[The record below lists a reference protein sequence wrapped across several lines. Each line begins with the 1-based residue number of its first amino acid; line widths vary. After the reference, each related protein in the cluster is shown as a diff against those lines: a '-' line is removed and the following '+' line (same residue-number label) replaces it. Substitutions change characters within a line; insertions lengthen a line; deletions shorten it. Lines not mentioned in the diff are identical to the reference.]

1 MLVFTSSTEDS
12 LEMGYSIEKGK
23 IMISEQQKPVDSGF
37 GAKSEP
43 KEVLKGIDL
52 NGKVAMVTGGY
63 SGIGLETARGLKE
76 AGARVIVPARRTYV
90 AKKELSGIV
99 EEENIMEMDLA
110 DPISVNH
117 FVNEYKNTGSSLDI
131 LINNA
136 AVMACPQMPTK
147 EGWDLQFAVNHIGHF
162 ILTKGLLPIMMKSSE
177 ARIVTLSSTGHKLS
191 GIQWEDV
198 HFDESYDK
206 WKAYGQSKTAASLL
220 AVEISNKMKNEGIK
234 TYSVHPGG
242 IFTPL
247 QRHLEKEEM
256 IALGWLGEDGELSEM
271 AAANFKSTTQGAA
284 TSLWCATSPM
294 LNNVSGVYCE
304 NCDVAVRQEDGP
316 SARYVGVADWAVD
329 TDEAS
334 KLWELTE
341 HTLSSLS

>member
-1 MLVFTSSTEDS
+1 
-12 LEMGYSIEKGK
+12 
-23 IMISEQQKPVDSGF
+23 MISEKQKPVDSGF

-43 KEVLKGIDL
+43 SEVLEGIDL

-63 SGIGLETARGLKE
+63 SGIGLETTRGLKD
-76 AGARVIVPARRTYV
+76 AGARVIVPARRTDV
-90 AKKELSGIV
+90 AKSELSGIV
-99 EEENIMEMDLA
+99 DDGDIMEMDLA
-110 DPISVNH
+110 DPASVSR
-117 FVNEYKNTGSSLDI
+117 FVNEFKDSETSLDI

-162 ILTKGLLPIMMKSSE
+162 ILTKGLLSVMAKSPE

-191 GIQWEDV
+191 GIQWEDI
-198 HFDESYDK
+198 HFEESYDK

-220 AVEISNKMKNEGIK
+220 AVEIANKMKDVGIK

-256 IALGWLGEDGELSEM
+256 IALGWLVEDGELSEM
-271 AAANFKSTTQGAA
+271 AAANFKSPTQGAT

-294 LNNVSGVYCE
+294 LDDVSGVYCE

-316 SARYVGVADWAVD
+316 MARYVGVADWAVD

>member
-1 MLVFTSSTEDS
+1 
-12 LEMGYSIEKGK
+12 
-23 IMISEQQKPVDSGF
+23 MI
-37 GAKSEP
+37 
-43 KEVLKGIDL
+43 
-52 NGKVAMVTGGY
+52 TGGY
-63 SGIGLETARGLKE
+63 SGIGLETTRALKE
-76 AGARVIVPARRTYV
+76 AGARVIVPARRKDV
-90 AKKELSGIV
+90 AESALSGIV
-99 EEENIMEMDLA
+99 ESEDILNLDLA
-110 DPISVNH
+110 DPSSAQI
-117 FVNEYKNTGSSLDI
+117 FVNEFVDSGMSLDM

-162 ILTKGLLPIMMKSSE
+162 IITKGLLPTMSSSGS
-177 ARIVTLSSTGHKLS
+177 RIVTLSSTGHKLS

-198 HFDESYDK
+198 HFEESYDK

-220 AVEISNKMKNEGIK
+220 AVEISERMKDEGIK

-271 AAANFKSTTQGAA
+271 AAANFKSPTQGAS

-294 LNNVSGVYCE
+294 LEEVSGVYCE

-316 SARYVGVADWAVD
+316 MARYIGVADWAVD
-329 TDEAS
+329 TDEAA
-334 KLWELTE
+334 KLWDLTE
-341 HTLSSLS
+341 HTLSSLN

>member
-1 MLVFTSSTEDS
+1 
-12 LEMGYSIEKGK
+12 
-23 IMISEQQKPVDSGF
+23 MISELQKPVNSGF
-37 GAKSEP
+37 DTKSEP
-43 KEVLKGIDL
+43 SEILEGVDL
-52 NGKVAMVTGGY
+52 SGKVAMVTGGY
-63 SGIGLETARGLKE
+63 SGIGLETSRALKE
-76 AGARVIVPARRTYV
+76 AGARVIVPARRTEI
-90 AKKELSGIV
+90 AKSELNGLIGD
-99 EEENIMEMDLA
+99 EDIFELDLA
-110 DPISVNH
+110 NPVSVYK
-117 FVNEYKNTGSSLDI
+117 FVGSFVESNIPLDI

-162 ILTKGLLPIMMKSSE
+162 ILTKGLLPSMIKSSE
-177 ARIVTLSSTGHKLS
+177 ARLVTLSSTGHKLS

-198 HFDESYDK
+198 HFENTYDK

-220 AVEISNKMKNEGIK
+220 AVEVGNRMRDEGIK

-271 AAANFKSTTQGAA
+271 AAANFKSPSQGAG
-284 TSLWCATSPM
+284 TSLWAATSPM
-294 LNNVSGVYCE
+294 LNDVSGVYCE
-304 NCDVAVRQEDGP
+304 NCDVAARQEDGP
-316 SARYVGVADWAVD
+316 MARYIGVADWAVD

-334 KLWELTE
+334 KLWDLTE
-341 HTLSSLS
+341 HTLESLS

>member
-1 MLVFTSSTEDS
+1 
-12 LEMGYSIEKGK
+12 
-23 IMISEQQKPVDSGF
+23 MISEQQKPVDSGF

-43 KEVLKGIDL
+43 AEVLKDIDL
-52 NGKVAMVTGGY
+52 EGKVAMVTGGY
-63 SGIGLETARGLKE
+63 SGIGLETTRALKE
-76 AGARVIVPARRTYV
+76 AGARVIVPARRKDV
-90 AKKELSGIV
+90 AKSALSGIV
-99 EEENIMEMDLA
+99 ESEDILNLDLA
-110 DPISVNH
+110 DPSSAQS
-117 FVNEYKNTGSSLDI
+117 FVNEFVDSGMSLDI

-162 ILTKGLLPIMMKSSE
+162 IITKGLLPTMSSSGS
-177 ARIVTLSSTGHKLS
+177 RIVTLSSTGHKLS

-198 HFDESYDK
+198 HFEESYDK

-220 AVEISNKMKNEGIK
+220 AVEISERMKDEGIK

-271 AAANFKSTTQGAA
+271 AAANFKSPTQGAS

-294 LNNVSGVYCE
+294 LEEVSGVYCE

-316 SARYVGVADWAVD
+316 MARYIGVADWAVD
-329 TDEAS
+329 TDEAA
-334 KLWELTE
+334 KLWDLTE
-341 HTLSSLS
+341 HTLSSLN

>member
-1 MLVFTSSTEDS
+1 
-12 LEMGYSIEKGK
+12 
-23 IMISEQQKPVDSGF
+23 MISEQQKPVDSGF

-43 KEVLKGIDL
+43 TEVLKDIDL
-52 NGKVAMVTGGY
+52 EGKVAMVTGGY
-63 SGIGLETARGLKE
+63 SGIGLETTRALKE
-76 AGARVIVPARRTYV
+76 AGARVIVPARRKDV
-90 AKKELSGIV
+90 AKSALSGIV
-99 EEENIMEMDLA
+99 ESEDILNLDLA
-110 DPISVNH
+110 DPSSAQS
-117 FVNEYKNTGSSLDI
+117 FVNEFVDSGMSLDI

-162 ILTKGLLPIMMKSSE
+162 IITKGLLRAMSSSGS
-177 ARIVTLSSTGHKLS
+177 RIVTLSSTGHKLS

-198 HFDESYDK
+198 HFEESYDK

-220 AVEISNKMKNEGIK
+220 AVEISERMKDEGIK

-256 IALGWLGEDGELSEM
+256 IALGWLGKDGELSEM
-271 AAANFKSTTQGAA
+271 AAANFKSPTQGAS

-294 LNNVSGVYCE
+294 LEEVSGVYCE

-316 SARYVGVADWAVD
+316 MARYIGVADWAVD
-329 TDEAS
+329 TDEAA
-334 KLWELTE
+334 KLWDLTE
-341 HTLSSLS
+341 HTLSSLN

>member
-1 MLVFTSSTEDS
+1 
-12 LEMGYSIEKGK
+12 
-23 IMISEQQKPVDSGF
+23 MISEQQKPVDSGF

-43 KEVLKGIDL
+43 AEVLKDIDL
-52 NGKVAMVTGGY
+52 EGKVAMVTGGY
-63 SGIGLETARGLKE
+63 SGIGLETTRALKE
-76 AGARVIVPARRTYV
+76 AGARVIVPARRKDV
-90 AKKELSGIV
+90 AKSALSGIV
-99 EEENIMEMDLA
+99 ESEDILNLDLA
-110 DPISVNH
+110 DPSSAQS
-117 FVNEYKNTGSSLDI
+117 FVNEFVDSGLSLDI

-162 ILTKGLLPIMMKSSE
+162 IITKGLLPTMSSSGS
-177 ARIVTLSSTGHKLS
+177 RIVTLSSTGHKLS

-198 HFDESYDK
+198 HLEESYDK

-220 AVEISNKMKNEGIK
+220 AVEISERMKDEGIK

-271 AAANFKSTTQGAA
+271 AAANFKSPTQGAS

-294 LNNVSGVYCE
+294 LEEVSGVYCE

-316 SARYVGVADWAVD
+316 MARYIGVADWAVD
-329 TDEAS
+329 TDEAA
-334 KLWELTE
+334 KLWDFTE
-341 HTLSSLS
+341 HTLSSLN

>member
-1 MLVFTSSTEDS
+1 
-12 LEMGYSIEKGK
+12 
-23 IMISEQQKPVDSGF
+23 MISEQQKPVDSGF

-43 KEVLKGIDL
+43 TEVLKDIDL
-52 NGKVAMVTGGY
+52 EGKVAMVTGGY
-63 SGIGLETARGLKE
+63 SGIGLETTRALKE
-76 AGARVIVPARRTYV
+76 AGARVIVPARRKDV
-90 AKKELSGIV
+90 AKSALSGIV
-99 EEENIMEMDLA
+99 ESEDILNLDLA
-110 DPISVNH
+110 DPSSAQS
-117 FVNEYKNTGSSLDI
+117 FVNEFVDSGMSLDI

-162 ILTKGLLPIMMKSSE
+162 IITKGLLRAMSSSGS
-177 ARIVTLSSTGHKLS
+177 RIVTLSSTGHKLS

-198 HFDESYDK
+198 HFEESYDK

-220 AVEISNKMKNEGIK
+220 AIEISERMKDEGIK

-271 AAANFKSTTQGAA
+271 AAANFKSPTQGAS

-294 LNNVSGVYCE
+294 LEEVSGVYCE

-316 SARYVGVADWAVD
+316 MARYIGVAD
-329 TDEAS
+329 
-334 KLWELTE
+334 
-341 HTLSSLS
+341 

>member
-1 MLVFTSSTEDS
+1 
-12 LEMGYSIEKGK
+12 
-23 IMISEQQKPVDSGF
+23 MISEQQKPVNSGF
-37 GAKSEP
+37 GAKTEP
-43 KEVLKGIDL
+43 SEVLKEVDL

-63 SGIGLETARGLKE
+63 SGIGLETVRGLKDS
-76 AGARVIVPARRTYV
+76 GARVIVPARRTDV
-90 AKKELSGIV
+90 ARAELAEIV
-99 EEENIMEMDLA
+99 ENGDILEMDLA
-110 DPISVNH
+110 DPSSVTR
-117 FVNEYKNTGSSLDI
+117 FINEFNASGTSLDI
-131 LINNA
+131 LVNNA

-147 EGWDLQFAVNHIGHF
+147 QGWDLQFAVNHIGHF
-162 ILTKGLLPIMMKSSE
+162 ILTKGLLDVISQSSE

-191 GIQWEDV
+191 GIQWEDI
-198 HFDESYDK
+198 HFENSYDK
-206 WKAYGQSKTAASLL
+206 WKSYGQSKTAASLL
-220 AVEISNKMKNEGIK
+220 AIEISSRMKDEGIK

-271 AAANFKSTTQGAA
+271 AAANFKSTTQGAS

-294 LNNVSGVYCE
+294 LNDVSGVYCE

-316 SARYVGVADWAVD
+316 MARYVGVADWAVD

>member
-1 MLVFTSSTEDS
+1 
-12 LEMGYSIEKGK
+12 
-23 IMISEQQKPVDSGF
+23 MISEQQKPVDSGF

-43 KEVLKGIDL
+43 AEVLKDIDL
-52 NGKVAMVTGGY
+52 EGKVAMVTGGY
-63 SGIGLETARGLKE
+63 SGIGLETTRALKE
-76 AGARVIVPARRTYV
+76 AGARVIVPARRKDV
-90 AKKELSGIV
+90 AKSALSGIV
-99 EEENIMEMDLA
+99 ESEDILNLDLA
-110 DPISVNH
+110 DPSSAQS
-117 FVNEYKNTGSSLDI
+117 FVNEFVDSDMSLDI

-162 ILTKGLLPIMMKSSE
+162 IITKGLLRTMSSSGS
-177 ARIVTLSSTGHKLS
+177 RIVTLSSTGHKLS

-198 HFDESYDK
+198 HFEESYDK

-220 AVEISNKMKNEGIK
+220 AVEISERMKDEGIK

-271 AAANFKSTTQGAA
+271 AAANFKSPTQGAS

-294 LNNVSGVYCE
+294 LEEVSGVYCD

-316 SARYVGVADWAVD
+316 MARYIGVADWAVD
-329 TDEAS
+329 TDEAA
-334 KLWELTE
+334 KLWDLTE
-341 HTLSSLS
+341 HTLSSLN

>member
-1 MLVFTSSTEDS
+1 
-12 LEMGYSIEKGK
+12 
-23 IMISEQQKPVDSGF
+23 MISEQQKPVNSGF

-43 KEVLKGIDL
+43 NEILEGIDL
-52 NGKVAMVTGGY
+52 TGKVAMVTGGY
-63 SGIGLETARGLKE
+63 SGIGLETVRGLRDS
-76 AGARVIVPARRTYV
+76 GAKVIVPARRTDV
-90 AKKELSGIV
+90 AKSELSGVV
-99 EEENIMEMDLA
+99 EENDIIEMDLA
-110 DPISVNH
+110 DPYSVMN
-117 FVNEYKNTGSSLDI
+117 FVNEFNSSGISLDI

-136 AVMACPQMPTK
+136 AVMACPQMQTK

-162 ILTKGLLPIMMKSSE
+162 ILTKGLLPRLAKSGD

-191 GIQWEDV
+191 GIQWDDI
-198 HFDESYDK
+198 HFDKSYDK

-220 AVEISNKMKNEGIK
+220 AVEVNTRMKDEGIQ
-234 TYSVHPGG
+234 TFSVHPGG

-271 AAANFKSTTQGAA
+271 AAANFKTPTQGAG

-294 LNNVSGVYCE
+294 LNDISGVYCE
-304 NCDVAVRQEDGP
+304 NCDVAERQEEGP
-316 SARYVGVADWAVD
+316 MARYIGVNDWAID

-334 KLWELTE
+334 KLWDLTE
-341 HTLSSLS
+341 QTISSLS

>member
-1 MLVFTSSTEDS
+1 
-12 LEMGYSIEKGK
+12 
-23 IMISEQQKPVDSGF
+23 MISEQQKPVDSGF

-43 KEVLKGIDL
+43 EEVLKDIDL
-52 NGKVAMVTGGY
+52 GGKVAMVTGGY
-63 SGIGLETARGLKE
+63 SGIGLETTRALKE
-76 AGARVIVPARRTYV
+76 AGARVIVPARRKDV
-90 AKKELSGIV
+90 AKSALSGIV
-99 EEENIMEMDLA
+99 ESEDILNLDLA
-110 DPISVNH
+110 DPSSAQS
-117 FVNEYKNTGSSLDI
+117 FVNEFVDSGMSLDI

-162 ILTKGLLPIMMKSSE
+162 IITKGLLPTMSSSGS
-177 ARIVTLSSTGHKLS
+177 RIVTLSSTGHKLS

-198 HFDESYDK
+198 HFEESYDK

-220 AVEISNKMKNEGIK
+220 AVEISERMKDEGIK

-271 AAANFKSTTQGAA
+271 AAANFKSPTQGAS

-294 LNNVSGVYCE
+294 LEEVSGVYCE

-316 SARYVGVADWAVD
+316 MARYIGVADWAVD
-329 TDEAS
+329 TDEAA
-334 KLWELTE
+334 KLWDLTE
-341 HTLSSLS
+341 HTLSSLN

>member
-1 MLVFTSSTEDS
+1 
-12 LEMGYSIEKGK
+12 
-23 IMISEQQKPVDSGF
+23 MISELQKPVNSGF
-37 GAKSEP
+37 DAKSEP
-43 KEVLKGIDL
+43 SEILEDVDL
-52 NGKVAMVTGGY
+52 SGKVAMVTGGY
-63 SGIGLETARGLKE
+63 SGIGLETSRALKE
-76 AGARVIVPARRTYV
+76 AGARVIVPARRTEI
-90 AKKELSGIV
+90 AKSELNGLIGD
-99 EEENIMEMDLA
+99 EDIFELDLA
-110 DPISVNH
+110 NPASVYK
-117 FVNEYKNTGSSLDI
+117 FVGSFVESNIPLDI

-162 ILTKGLLPIMMKSSE
+162 ILTKGLLPSMIKSSE
-177 ARIVTLSSTGHKLS
+177 ARLVTLSSTGHKLS

-198 HFDESYDK
+198 HFENTYDK

-220 AVEISNKMKNEGIK
+220 AVEVGNRMRDEGIK

-271 AAANFKSTTQGAA
+271 AAANFKSPSQGAG
-284 TSLWCATSPM
+284 TSLWAATSPM
-294 LNNVSGVYCE
+294 LNDVSGVYCE
-304 NCDVAVRQEDGP
+304 NCDVAARQEDGP
-316 SARYVGVADWAVD
+316 MARYIGVADWAVD

-334 KLWELTE
+334 KLWDLTE
-341 HTLSSLS
+341 HTLESLS

>member
-1 MLVFTSSTEDS
+1 
-12 LEMGYSIEKGK
+12 
-23 IMISEQQKPVDSGF
+23 MISEQQKPVDSGF

-43 KEVLKGIDL
+43 AEVLKDIDL
-52 NGKVAMVTGGY
+52 EGKVAMVTGGY
-63 SGIGLETARGLKE
+63 SGIGLETTRALKE
-76 AGARVIVPARRTYV
+76 AGARVIVPARRKDV
-90 AKKELSGIV
+90 AKSALSGIV
-99 EEENIMEMDLA
+99 QSEDILNLDLA
-110 DPISVNH
+110 DPSSAQS
-117 FVNEYKNTGSSLDI
+117 FVNEFVDSGMSLDI

-162 ILTKGLLPIMMKSSE
+162 IITKGLLPTMSSSGS
-177 ARIVTLSSTGHKLS
+177 RIVTLSSTGHKLS

-198 HFDESYDK
+198 HFEESYDK

-220 AVEISNKMKNEGIK
+220 AVEISERMKDEGIK

-271 AAANFKSTTQGAA
+271 AAANFKSPTQGAS

-294 LNNVSGVYCE
+294 LEEVSGVYCE

-316 SARYVGVADWAVD
+316 MARYIGVADWAVD
-329 TDEAS
+329 TDEAA
-334 KLWELTE
+334 KLWDLTE
-341 HTLSSLS
+341 HTLSSLN